1 MIKNFFNGKLKYLR
15 KSELNY
21 KLNKQKFELL
31 IPKLGNILSKLYNN
45 KVEFNLINLKSLS
58 LNSDMLTEILT
69 LKLEKRN
76 AIPNNLMDNILKKVL
91 LPKTNHILE
100 KNRYLIARDYSLVEN
115 QKNVN
120 LLSVIKKS
128 SECGLN
134 KLLKEIT
141 SYSLDGESSKDYTKI
156 SDMIFQSL
164 KYKNI
169 GGVRLE
175 VKGRLSRRSRAD
187 RSAFT
192 LK

>member
-1 MIKNFFNGKLKYLR
+1 MIKNFFDGKLKYLR

-21 KLNKQKFELL
+21 QLNKQKFELF

-76 AIPNNLMDNILKKVL
+76 GIANNLMDNILKKVT
-91 LPKTNHILE
+91 LPQTNHILE
-100 KNRYLIARDYSLVEN
+100 KNKGLINTDYSLLEN

-120 LLSVIKKS
+120 LLSVIKKK
-128 SECGLN
+128 SESCGLN
-134 KLLKEIT
+134 KILKEIT
-141 SYSLDGESSKDYTKI
+141 SYTDEESSKTSI
-156 SDMIFQSL
+156 SDMIFKSIE
-164 KYKNI
+164 YKNI

-175 VKGRLSRRSRAD
+175 VKGRLSRRNRAD